1 MKKGVRRIIMAM
13 LIVVFLVSG
22 GMVLKKYM
30 DYRAGE
36 ETYSQVEE
44 LAGIDI
50 DENIVQEPLEDTD
63 EPQGGQ
69 QPSGNE
75 GNEGDEGDEEPEDK
89 DTDEKDNIKE
99 EKKQN
104 PLPKVSV
111 DNLKNLNLEALQKV
125 NKEVMGWIIIPG
137 AGISY
142 PLMNGDDNSYYLNR
156 TWDKQWNTMGS
167 IFLEAE
173 CSSKL
178 TDFNTIIYGHNMRN
192 TTMFSNLKKYTSKS
206 YWKKAPY
213 VYLATEKGVY
223 RYDIFAA
230 YEVEVDGHV
239 FWLKIKEAEHKQLFI
254 DRSLEMSEIDTG
266 IVPTTSDKI
275 LSLSTCTGN
284 GHAKRMV
291 VQAVFAGEE

>member
-1 MKKGVRRIIMAM
+1 MKRFMRKFTMAL
-13 LIVVFLVSG
+13 LILIFLVSG
-22 GMVLKKYM
+22 GVTLKKYM
-30 DYRAGE
+30 DQRAGE
-36 ETYSQVEE
+36 QTYTDVEK

-50 DENIVQEPLEDTD
+50 EEN
-63 EPQGGQ
+63 Q
-69 QPSGNE
+69 QPSD
-75 GNEGDEGDEEPEDK
+75 GDVPQDDTEADKDEETDNKEDK
-89 DTDEKDNIKE
+89 ADKEKE

-111 DNLKNLNLEALQKV
+111 DNLKNLDLEALQKV

-156 TWDKQWNTMGS
+156 TWDRQWNTMGA

-192 TTMFSNLKKYTSKS
+192 TTMFSNLKKYVKKS
-206 YWKKAPY
+206 YWENAPY
-213 VYLATEKGVY
+213 VYIATEKGVY

-230 YEVEVDGHV
+230 YEVEVEGHV
-239 FWLKIKEAEHKQLFI
+239 FWLDIEDETLKQKFI
-254 DRSLEMSEIDTG
+254 DRSLEMSELSTG
-266 IVPTTSDKI
+266 IVPTVSDKI
-275 LSLSTCTGN
+275 LTLSTCTGN
-284 GHAKRMV
+284 GHEKRMV
-291 VQAVFAGEE
+291 VQAVLAGEE

>member
-1 MKKGVRRIIMAM
+1 MKKSMRRFIIAV
-13 LIVVFLVSG
+13 LLGVFLFSS
-22 GMVLKKYM
+22 GMVLKKYL

-36 ETYSQVEE
+36 AIYSDVEQ
-44 LAGIDI
+44 LAGLDI
-50 DENIVQEPLEDTD
+50 EENKEQENP
-63 EPQGGQ
+63 
-69 QPSGNE
+69 
-75 GNEGDEGDEEPEDK
+75 PEDV
-89 DTDEKDNIKE
+89 TEPDEDAQPQNQEEEEDNEDNIKE

-104 PLPKVSV
+104 PLPAVSIE
-111 DNLKNLNLEALQKV
+111 NLKHLDLEALRKV
-125 NKEVMGWIIIPG
+125 NKDVMGWIIIPG

-142 PLMNGDDNSYYLNR
+142 PLMDGDDNSYYLNR
-156 TWDKQWNTMGS
+156 TWDKEWNTMGS

-178 TDFNTIIYGHNMRN
+178 SDFNTIIYGHNMRN
-192 TTMFSNLKKYTSKS
+192 TTMFSNLKKYVKKS
-206 YWKKAPY
+206 YWSAAPY

-239 FWLKIKEAEHKQLFI
+239 FWLDIEDEQLKQMFI
-254 DRSLEMSEIDTG
+254 DRSLEMSEINTG

-284 GHAKRMV
+284 GHEKRMV
-291 VQAVFAGEE
+291 VQAVFAGEQ